1 MNKLPEQT
9 TSRNS
14 LKRWLP
20 GLVVSVV
27 VIYVLLRLIDMD
39 ALLLALQKT
48 NYLYMLIAFCLMALA
63 TIARAAA
70 WRELLGRKIS
80 LIDSFYIVNEG
91 YLLNQIIPRSGEIG
105 RALLVN
111 SVVEMNFFQSLSTVI
126 IERAI
131 DLGIVAV
138 MFLATIGD
146 ALTMDWIVPI
156 AIAILCVVVAG
167 FLFLFW
173 AIKKKD
179 VVESW
184 MERVDQKSAF
194 FKKYISPNLGAIISG
209 AQVIQDPKRILMAIF
224 WILICWLFWI
234 LVSVVL
240 MISFVGN
247 QPFWWAMFIQS
258 VLALGIA
265 LPSAPAGLGVYEG
278 TLVAAMTVLSVEK
291 GTALG
296 FAIIMHVVQLISI
309 AFLGIYSLVKQGNS
323 LTLLIEKVMDR
334 LKKKKE

>member
-1 MNKLPEQT
+1 MNKLSEQT
-9 TSRNS
+9 APKNS

-20 GLVVSVV
+20 GLVISVV
-27 VIYVLLRLIDMD
+27 IIYVLVRLINIDTLLF
-39 ALLLALQKT
+39 ALKKT
-48 NYLYMLIAFCLMALA
+48 NYVYVIIAFVFMLLA

-80 LIDSFYIVNEG
+80 LVNSFYIVNEG

-111 SVVEMNFFQSLSTVI
+111 SVVEMNFFQALSTII

-146 ALTMDWIVPI
+146 ALTLDWIVPI
-156 AIAILCVVVAG
+156 AIVILCVVLAG

-173 AIKKKD
+173 AIKKREA
-179 VVESW
+179 VERW
-184 MERVDQKSAF
+184 MERVDSKSAF
-194 FKKYISPNLGAIISG
+194 FRKYISPNLKAIITG
-209 AQVIQDPKRILMAIF
+209 AEVIQDPKRILLAIL
-224 WILICWLFWI
+224 WIIICWMSWI
-234 LVSVVL
+234 SVSVVL
-240 MISFVGN
+240 SLSFVGR
-247 QPFWWAMFIQS
+247 QPVWWAVFIQS

-278 TLVAAMTVLSVEK
+278 TLVAALTVLSVGKE
-291 GTALG
+291 TALG
-296 FAIIMHVVQLISI
+296 FAIIMHVVQLVSI
-309 AFLGIYSLVKQGNS
+309 AVLGIYSLVKQGNS
-323 LTLLIEKVMDR
+323 LTLLIEKVMER
-334 LKKKKE
+334 LRKKKE